1 MRPHQLLPL
10 PPPSE
15 YDPSVS
21 DPDYFYKNV
30 LLPLNKDFV
39 RIMSNGIL
47 IDYSAAEELR
57 ITVTAIIEQVQQT
70 LNANPIIQEFQN
82 IQYSKKYSEYLTEM
96 ETKKKTVSD
105 FIKPYKPDDVFHRT
119 YVVNTILEANNLSQY
134 TCSKWT
140 IADIKQFLTIQ
151 NIPILHSVMNK
162 TIPEAS
168 EYISTAMQSIAEEKM
183 RIYNKSHYDD
193 KVSTVTREKLLPPFN
208 PGSSTQKKALFS
220 HLGIEPL
227 TYSDDTGEASW
238 GRDQI
243 EEIYRSTPNTD
254 TDLKELLQCFVD
266 HSYSAI
272 IKNNF
277 MEAFDKFTVDG
288 RLYGNLNLFGT
299 KTARP
304 TSNSPNLLN
313 MPSTGSIYSKPL
325 KKCFVAPDD
334 FLIYTADLSA
344 LEDRVI
350 ANLSG
355 DTNKCNI
362 FLEGL
367 DGHSLNAV
375 GYFPD
380 RLKPILGENH
390 DNVAYVKEF
399 MRLNDEGNKEIKTI
413 RQEGKGPTFGL
424 AYGAYPAK
432 IAATIKCTLLEAET
446 IFNNYHNVL
455 YPGITKY
462 REEYVLP
469 TAIAQGYLHLG
480 LGCRLYTD
488 NPDKDIRTLN
498 NATIQFWSI
507 LTLLAV
513 NELHHL
519 IDESGYQND
528 IRVIS
533 TIYDSIYI
541 EVRKDPTIIKWL
553 NDTLIPLMCVD
564 FIPNTIVHNDAS
576 GEIGPNW
583 ANLTAIPQ
591 NATIDQI
598 KEIIYDITN

>member
-15 YDPSVS
+15 YDPSVA

-39 RIMSNGIL
+39 RIMANGIL
-47 IDYSAAEELR
+47 IDYDAAETLR
-57 ITVTAIIEQVQQT
+57 DTVTSVVEHVQQT
-70 LNANPIIQEFQN
+70 LNANPIIIAFQN
-82 IQYSKKYSEYLTEM
+82 TQYTHKYSEYLAEM
-96 ETKKKTVSD
+96 ETKKKTIQD
-105 FIKPYKPDDVFHRT
+105 FIKPYKPDDMFHRT
-119 YVVNTILEANNLSQY
+119 YVVNTILEAHCLEYY
-134 TCSKWT
+134 TCSKWS
-140 IADIKQFLTIQ
+140 IADIKKFLTIE
-151 NIPILHSVMNK
+151 NVPILQQVIDK
-162 TIPEAS
+162 KLPESS
-168 EYISTAMQSIAEEKM
+168 EYVVTAMYAIASEKM
-183 RIYNKSHYDD
+183 RIYNKSHYED
-193 KVSTVTREKLLPPFN
+193 KVSTITREKLLPPFN
-208 PGSSTQKKALFS
+208 PGSSTQKKALFEF
-220 HLGIEPL
+220 LDIEPL
-227 TYSDDTGEASW
+227 AYSDKTKEASW
-238 GRDQI
+238 GRDQV
-243 EEIYRSTPNTD
+243 EEIYRMTLETD
-254 TDLKELLQCFVD
+254 TDLRELLQCFID
-266 HSYSAI
+266 YSYSAI
-272 IKNNF
+272 IKDNF
-277 MEAFDKFTVDG
+277 MTAFDKFTVDG
-288 RLYGNLNLFGT
+288 RLHGNLNLFGA

-304 TSNSPNLLN
+304 TSNAPNMLN
-313 MPSTGSIYSKPL
+313 MPSTKSIYAKPL
-325 KKCFVAPDD
+325 KKCFIAPED

-355 DTNKCNI
+355 DINKCNI

-380 RLKPILGENH
+380 RLIPILGENN

-399 MRLNDEGNKEIKTI
+399 MRLNDEGNKDIKAI

-424 AYGAYPAK
+424 AYGAYPPK
-432 IAATIKCTLLEAET
+432 IAATVKCTLSEAET

-462 REEYVLP
+462 REEYVLQ
-469 TAIAQGYLHLG
+469 TACSQGYLHLG

-519 IDESGYQND
+519 IDKAGYQND
-528 IRVIS
+528 IRVVS

-541 EVRKDPTIIKWL
+541 EVRRDPTIIKWL

-564 FIPNTIVHNDAS
+564 FLTDTIVHNDAE

-583 ANLTAIPQ
+583 SDLTAIPK
-591 NATIDQI
+591 NATLDQI
-598 KEIIYDITN
+598 KEIIHA